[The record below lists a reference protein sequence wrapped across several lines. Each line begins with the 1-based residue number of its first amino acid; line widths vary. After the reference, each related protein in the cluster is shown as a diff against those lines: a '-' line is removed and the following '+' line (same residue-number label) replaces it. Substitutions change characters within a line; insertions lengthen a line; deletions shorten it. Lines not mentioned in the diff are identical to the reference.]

1 MINLKAL
8 RSAKSTKIAFVDVN
22 RIVNKEMVKNLRS
35 RLNVSQ
41 AVFATIMNVS
51 KKTIEAWEEGLN
63 PIKGGAAVAIYL
75 LDKHIGLSRDL
86 IEMEV
91 SEHETASLFPFTTS
105 KKYFYLSLSGES
117 NNYDDMTSQVK
128 YVIKQ
133 KEQTDSCDFKTSKGA
148 II

>member
-75 LDKHIGLSRDL
+75 LDKHIGL
-86 IEMEV
+86 
-91 SEHETASLFPFTTS
+91 
-105 KKYFYLSLSGES
+105 
-117 NNYDDMTSQVK
+117 
-128 YVIKQ
+128 
-133 KEQTDSCDFKTSKGA
+133 
-148 II
+148 

>member
-8 RSAKSTKIAFVDVN
+8 KNAKSTKIAFTDVN
-22 RIVNKEMVKNLRS
+22 KIVEREMVKNLRK

-41 AVFATIMNVS
+41 AVFATILNVS
-51 KKTIEAWEEGLN
+51 KKTIEAWEEGIN

-91 SEHETASLFPFTTS
+91 PEDENASYFPFAYK
-105 KKYFYLSLSGES
+105 KKYFYTSFLGED
-117 NNYDDMTSQVK
+117 NK
-128 YVIKQ
+128 YSETYSPVVYVVQPQDGI
-133 KEQTDSCDFKTSKGA
+133 EVCDNRSPNRRT
-148 II
+148 I

>member
-8 RSAKSTKIAFVDVN
+8 KNAKSTKISFADVN
-22 RIVNKEMVKNLRS
+22 KVVDKELVKSLRK

-51 KKTIEAWEEGLN
+51 KKTIEAWEEGTN

-91 SEHETASLFPFTTS
+91 PEDETASSFPFAYN
-105 KKYFYLSLSGES
+105 KKYFYTLFLGEEAEYS
-117 NNYDDMTSQVK
+117 EKRSSVR
-128 YVIKQ
+128 YVIEQ
-133 KEQTDSCDFKTSKGA
+133 RGSTDACRNHLLDKE
-148 II
+148 IV